1 MGKGIKLSF
10 DEQEYI
16 RQNRLNKTI
25 PEIAKDLG
33 RNYGTVQGYLATNNL
48 SFKRVA
54 IKNDHDLSLKEKEV
68 LNLIAKGYSNKDI
81 AKKMIIELS
90 TVRTHLYNIYS
101 KLNLSNSA
109 TESGTLRVK
118 ATLYALQNKSEC
130 NGCKYKI
137 TLNDLLRKFNDASL
151 LIESEQE

>member
-1 MGKGIKLSF
+1 
-10 DEQEYI
+10 
-16 RQNRLNKTI
+16 
-25 PEIAKDLG
+25 
-33 RNYGTVQGYLATNNL
+33 
-48 SFKRVA
+48 
-54 IKNDHDLSLKEKEV
+54 
-68 LNLIAKGYSNKDI
+68 
-81 AKKMIIELS
+81 MIIELS

-101 KLNLSNSA
+101 KLNLSNST